1 MYHKILVALDGSPT
15 SDLALQE
22 AVKVAEVGT
31 KVFAISVVENP
42 LSGYTPVAAYDYAVM
57 HDAFLQQSK
66 NILEKA
72 RRDIQHHSHVQLET
86 HIIDLSLDSIHDLA
100 KAIEDAAKKY
110 QAELIVIG
118 THGRKGVKRFFL
130 GSVAEQVIRTSEL
143 PVLVVRNQSLSQKK

>member
-22 AVKVAEVGT
+22 AVKIAEVGT
-31 KVFAISVVENP
+31 KIVAITVVENP
-42 LSGYTPVAAYDYAVM
+42 LNGYTPVAAYDYAAM

-66 NILEKA
+66 NILDKA

-86 HIIDLSLDSIHDLA
+86 HVIDLNLDSIHDFA
-100 KAIEDAAKKY
+100 QAIEDAAQKY

-118 THGRKGVKRFFL
+118 THGRQGFKRFFL
-130 GSVAEQVIRTSEL
+130 GSVAEQVIRTSQL
-143 PVLVVRNQSLSQKK
+143 PVLVVRNQLINPKK